1 MLIVSSSASSANRK
15 DCLRCYYHIDKG
27 GGQRLSIIEHWVS
40 ITAVGFILGTSH
52 QAGRSCL
59 FWPVEMRTKAW
70 SPYSGKNNS
79 KILEQMFNKAT
90 SARFLNLY
98 FGREI
103 EQFSFYRSLESV
115 ASVFVIDVF
124 LPQVCS
130 LSFNQMFPTNQ
141 PTHMEKHGGSDVNY
155 ETKSKCFCCRCFL
168 PQVFLINQPK
178 HMGKHRG
185 SAKTNKSN
193 KTETGNHTIKCNK
206 QTNKQTSSKQ
216 ILSDVGV

>member
-1 MLIVSSSASSANRK
+1 ML
-15 DCLRCYYHIDKG
+15 LYHIDKG
-27 GGQRLSIIEHWVS
+27 GGRLSIIEHWVS
-40 ITAVGFILGTSH
+40 ITAVGFILGTNH
-52 QAGRSCL
+52 QAGRFCL
-59 FWPVEMRTKAW
+59 FWPVEMRT
-70 SPYSGKNNS
+70 NNS

-130 LSFNQMFPTNQ
+130 LSFNQMFPINQ
-141 PTHMEKHGGSDVNY
+141 PTHMGKIGGSDVNY
-155 ETKSKCFCCRCFL
+155 KRKSKCFCCRCFL

-178 HMGKHRG
+178 HMGKHGG

-193 KTETGNHTIKCNK
+193 KTETGNQMQKTNQQANK
-206 QTNKQTSSKQ
+206 LKTNIIRCRSLV
-216 ILSDVGV
+216 IWAW

>member
-1 MLIVSSSASSANRK
+1 
-15 DCLRCYYHIDKG
+15 
-27 GGQRLSIIEHWVS
+27 
-40 ITAVGFILGTSH
+40 
-52 QAGRSCL
+52 
-59 FWPVEMRTKAW
+59 
-70 SPYSGKNNS
+70 
-79 KILEQMFNKAT
+79 MFNKAT

-130 LSFNQMFPTNQ
+130 LSFNQMFPINQ
-141 PTHMEKHGGSDVNY
+141 PTHMGKRGGSDDNY
-155 ETKSKCFCCRCFL
+155 KRKSKCFCCRSFL

-178 HMGKHRG
+178 HMGKHGG

-193 KTETGNHTIKCNK
+193 KTETGNQMQ
-206 QTNKQTSSKQ
+206 QTNQQANKLKTNIIRCRSLV
-216 ILSDVGV
+216 IWAW